1 MSYNTETMTDEKL
14 IQLFSLEEDHFN
26 DFKAKDITGKK
37 FSKIISAF
45 ANASGGD
52 IYIGIREENE
62 TKIKHWEG
70 FACIEDANSFIQV
83 IESLPTV
90 ESYYDLDFLCHP
102 TLNTYVLK
110 ICVFKTQS
118 IVKTTDDKIFVRK
131 GAQSLPVDTPE
142 KMRRLELDKGITSYE
157 NEPVGESEITDATE
171 SDIYE
176 HFSKAIIPEVEP
188 IKWLRKQR
196 LVKGDKLTVAGELL
210 FSDEPQICLPKRS
223 SIKIFRYQTS
233 GVADRDMLAGQ
244 PITVEGCAYNAI
256 YSAVA
261 TTKAIIESIRKLG
274 RGFESIEYPEE
285 TLHEIITNAVL
296 HRDYSIPTD
305 IQIRIFDN
313 RVEVESPGKLPGHV
327 TVENILN
334 AQSARNPKIVRLI
347 NKFPDAPN
355 KDVGEGL
362 NTAFEAMNKLRLKY
376 PEIIECENS
385 VLVIIR
391 HERLAS
397 PEDMVREYLDTHE
410 EITNSQGRKLT
421 GIKSENSMKRVF
433 WKLRDQGLIEMI
445 PGRALCKAAW
455 RKK

>member
-110 ICVFKTQS
+110 ICVFKTQLM
-118 IVKTTDDKIFVRK
+118 VKTTDDKIFVRK

-196 LVKGDKLTVAGELL
+196 LVKYSCIRDFFSNSSLSRLCWIANFDLSVCLTKVANC
-210 FSDEPQICLPKRS
+210 SCN
-223 SIKIFRYQTS
+223 SI
-233 GVADRDMLAGQ
+233 GG
-244 PITVEGCAYNAI
+244 
-256 YSAVA
+256 
-261 TTKAIIESIRKLG
+261 
-274 RGFESIEYPEE
+274 
-285 TLHEIITNAVL
+285 
-296 HRDYSIPTD
+296 TD
-305 IQIRIFDN
+305 TR
-313 RVEVESPGKLPGHV
+313 
-327 TVENILN
+327 
-334 AQSARNPKIVRLI
+334 
-347 NKFPDAPN
+347 
-355 KDVGEGL
+355 
-362 NTAFEAMNKLRLKY
+362 
-376 PEIIECENS
+376 
-385 VLVIIR
+385 
-391 HERLAS
+391 
-397 PEDMVREYLDTHE
+397 
-410 EITNSQGRKLT
+410 
-421 GIKSENSMKRVF
+421 
-433 WKLRDQGLIEMI
+433 
-445 PGRALCKAAW
+445 
-455 RKK
+455 